1 MKYKIYT
8 NEEINELLKNPFV
21 KEVKYNRFI
30 TYDDYFK
37 LWAVLKKIKYP
48 EKTSRQ
54 IFKEAGFNINIM
66 NPKLPQAR
74 LKYWENIYFRY
85 GFDYFIS
92 DDNYCK
98 LTNEIINLTKNK
110 NIASRVNFIKLKL
123 KIYKELEAIIRGI
136 NE

>member
-8 NEEINELLKNPFV
+8 NEEIKELLKNPFV
-21 KEVKYNRFI
+21 KEIKYNRFI
-30 TYDDYFK
+30 VYDDYFK

-54 IFKEAGFNINIM
+54 IFNEAGFNINIM

-74 LKYWENIYFRY
+74 LKYWENLYYRY
-85 GFDYFIS
+85 GCDYFIN
-92 DDNYCK
+92 DDNFCK
-98 LTNEIINLTKNK
+98 LTNSIIELIKKQNNNNLINRIT
-110 NIASRVNFIKLKL
+110 LKL
-123 KIYKELEAIIRGI
+123 KIYKELRTIIKDI